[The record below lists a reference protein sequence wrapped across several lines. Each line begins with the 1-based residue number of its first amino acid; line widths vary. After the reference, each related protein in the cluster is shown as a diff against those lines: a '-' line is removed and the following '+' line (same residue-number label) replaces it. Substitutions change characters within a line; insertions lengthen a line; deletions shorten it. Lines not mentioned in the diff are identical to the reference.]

1 MLAKETAM
9 LEAILESEELQEL
22 LAQDFDLAFNA
33 PQIGGN
39 WFDIKSNDVFFAI
52 AKNSSGG
59 LFLSGNKTGRILYLS
74 SEGQAGVVAASLLDF
89 LQLLLTH
96 PYWLDLLKFSG
107 GGKISEME
115 KSIPFLKEEFSDFL
129 PEISESCRIISRQLG
144 IDPDN
149 TSLQKLHSAV
159 SSGGSDISVA
169 SKDGTTC
176 SSLFNSFTVESNPM
190 WKQA

>member
-1 MLAKETAM
+1 MF
-9 LEAILESEELQEL
+9 S
-22 LAQDFDLAFNA
+22 
-33 PQIGGN
+33 
-39 WFDIKSNDVFFAI
+39 SN
-52 AKNSSGG
+52 K
-59 LFLSGNKTGRILYLS
+59 K
-74 SEGQAGVVAASLLDF
+74 EGQIYLWRSTIGLKNKSVPF
-89 LQLLLTH
+89 L
-96 PYWLDLLKFSG
+96 YR
-107 GGKISEME
+107 KISEME